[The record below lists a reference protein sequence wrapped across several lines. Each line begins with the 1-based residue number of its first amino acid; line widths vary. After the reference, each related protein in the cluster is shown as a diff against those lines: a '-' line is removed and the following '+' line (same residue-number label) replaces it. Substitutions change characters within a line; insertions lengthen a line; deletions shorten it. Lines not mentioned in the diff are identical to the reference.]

1 MRKIIV
7 ALCFFTTYTHAQLED
22 VGVITEDLIFLTEKY
37 ISPAADASVYQSSG
51 GWYSNFTPKEK
62 FEVELSLQYN
72 VLFIP
77 NKLNTFL
84 LNESDLQ
91 NIMIYGED
99 SSALLPTAI
108 GDKDVVLLE
117 GTYDGSDFVFESP
130 EGIDQKVINHG
141 QIQATVGLWKQTNV
155 IVRYAPEIEFKDTK
169 YNSFGFGISH
179 HLNQWINSLKDSSFY
194 FGFLVSYSNYKVED
208 TISEIDLMLGT
219 INAVKVKGE
228 SIGFNIVGS
237 KSVNHF
243 DFSASMGFAN
253 SKFNYD
259 VEGTGNVF
267 LGVLNNAL
275 KDLENTRTNFKAD
288 FNVNYR
294 IKNFSINSMLS
305 FGDFTNLNV
314 GVNYNIN

>member
-237 KSVNHF
+237 KSVKHF